1 MGRQDHEGTLDEWGE
16 GLSPALSCPVTGL
29 CITSSPPLSALPSAL
44 GLRLRIL
51 SCAKPGP
58 THSRMG
64 AESIEEPRE
73 DDASRR
79 QLTAGREKGK
89 CWNLLSTPHAPRRD
103 IPPWPGGCVCRRPST
118 RLPVWSRRRE
128 DGGKTYHSAG
138 HLRQAPAFPLRTSI
152 KASLN

>member
-44 GLRLRIL
+44 GLRL

-64 AESIEEPRE
+64 AERIEEPRE

-79 QLTAGREKGK
+79 QWTAEGKRENAGTCCQPRMHPDGTSPRGPAIACVVVRSLGSPFGPDGVRTGGRR
-89 CWNLLSTPHAPRRD
+89 T
-103 IPPWPGGCVCRRPST
+103 T
-118 RLPVWSRRRE
+118 RLATSVRHPHF
-128 DGGKTYHSAG
+128 HSA
-138 HLRQAPAFPLRTSI
+138 L
-152 KASLN
+152 ASRHH